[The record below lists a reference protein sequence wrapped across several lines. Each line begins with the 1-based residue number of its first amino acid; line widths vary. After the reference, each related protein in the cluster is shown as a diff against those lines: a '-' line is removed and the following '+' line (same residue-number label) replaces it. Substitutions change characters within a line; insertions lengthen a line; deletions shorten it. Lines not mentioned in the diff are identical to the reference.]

1 MTSPVV
7 HQVDGGQEV
16 RLEQLA
22 RVVEEELPL
31 LGVDVALY
39 LGPVVVELVEGDPG
53 VDILVE
59 VEHVVHLRSIVSI
72 SLHDD
77 QCSEC
82 YETAHNVTI
91 SNQTNHGKQ

>member
-59 VEHVVHLRSIVSI
+59 VEHVVHLMEHLASVYMMI
-72 SLHDD
+72 SVPNATRLHI
-77 QCSEC
+77 
-82 YETAHNVTI
+82 T
-91 SNQTNHGKQ
+91 